1 MAKATAAILRE
12 ADEVFLKPVKPTPLV
27 EAIRGRLAQEDNLP
41 HYQAVE
47 AIATV
52 LERERDAIVQ
62 SWLATMTEIGSF
74 AGSPISEREQ
84 TAHLPEALNEML
96 YRLRY
101 PQPLGLMTLF
111 SMASLQHGARRR
123 RQGLRS
129 TVLVEETRA
138 LQVVLFQAIE
148 NNLDHI
154 DLGQLPGTLMVIA
167 DEVNAQL
174 LQSLSGYENEK
185 PVEFYPDNR

>member
-1 MAKATAAILRE
+1 
-12 ADEVFLKPVKPTPLV
+12 
-27 EAIRGRLAQEDNLP
+27 
-41 HYQAVE
+41 
-47 AIATV
+47 
-52 LERERDAIVQ
+52 
-62 SWLATMTEIGSF
+62 
-74 AGSPISEREQ
+74 
-84 TAHLPEALNEML
+84 
-96 YRLRY
+96 
-101 PQPLGLMTLF
+101 
-111 SMASLQHGARRR
+111 
-123 RQGLRS
+123 LRS

-185 PVEFYPDNR
+185 PVEFYPNNR

>member
-1 MAKATAAILRE
+1 
-12 ADEVFLKPVKPTPLV
+12 
-27 EAIRGRLAQEDNLP
+27 
-41 HYQAVE
+41 
-47 AIATV
+47 
-52 LERERDAIVQ
+52 
-62 SWLATMTEIGSF
+62 
-74 AGSPISEREQ
+74 
-84 TAHLPEALNEML
+84 
-96 YRLRY
+96 
-101 PQPLGLMTLF
+101 
-111 SMASLQHGARRR
+111 
-123 RQGLRS
+123 
-129 TVLVEETRA
+129 VLVEETRA